1 MSAINW
7 LSHRPGSENESHGG
21 AFAEFLALPS
31 YKLSVIPPD
40 VSDEAAAAIALV
52 GATAYQALFHLFKLP
67 TNSKILILGGSS
79 AVGAIAIQMAK
90 NNGYQNTVRRVY
102 IFIYVFNC
110 CHLQMHGW
118 LPPHLHA
125 ILPTCLSLVRTLSW
139 IIRFQSGKKNSKI

>member
-1 MSAINW
+1 MESVGENVTNLRKGDRVSAINW

-67 TNSKILILGGSS
+67 TNSNILILGGSS
-79 AVGAIAIQMAK
+79 AVGAMPFSWQKTMVIRIQSEGFTFLFMYLIVVTYRCMG
-90 NNGYQNTVRRVY
+90 GYHR
-102 IFIYVFNC
+102 IF
-110 CHLQMHGW
+110 
-118 LPPHLHA
+118 
-125 ILPTCLSLVRTLSW
+125 T
-139 IIRFQSGKKNSKI
+139 